1 MIRVSLLFG
10 AALLLSAC
18 SSKPEAPLLEV
29 ESQQLHQ
36 RVNAKGQ
43 DEFAFVVTV
52 KATPQ
57 MNLDTSKPVSRREL
71 KRFAQQQRVEDS
83 PELKLKLEDEAVVRL
98 RQALEDASYCG
109 AGYKI
114 ERVFW
119 RNRSVQLRG
128 VCQ

>member
-1 MIRVSLLFG
+1 MIRVSLLLG

-18 SSKPEAPLLEV
+18 ISKPEVPLLEV

-36 RVNAKGQ
+36 RVNTKGQ

-57 MNLDTSKPVSRREL
+57 MDLDTSKPVSRRDL
-71 KRFAQQQRVEDS
+71 KRFADQQRVEDS
-83 PELKLKLEDEAVVRL
+83 PEMKLKLEDEAVVRL
-98 RQALEDASYCG
+98 KKALSEARYCES
-109 AGYKI
+109 GYKI

-119 RNRSVQLRG
+119 RDRSVQLRG
-128 VCQ
+128 TCQ